1 MNAPTSG
8 SDWHFWQSLDILDE
22 RHRYQPHEEILF
34 PELRI
39 VDAHHHIFD
48 RADLPGQRYL
58 FDDFLKDV
66 YSGHNIVATVFA
78 ECSTMWRADGDPA
91 LRPLG
96 EIEFANGIAAMSASG
111 RYGPARVNAGIIGF
125 ADLRLGPEIDRVLD
139 AFQASAGKRL
149 VGIRGRAQY
158 EPRIG
163 DAGTLVPTKDLMK
176 SESYRQGIRRVAARG
191 LSYDSWH
198 FHTQL
203 GDFTELARAIP
214 DARMVCCHF
223 GAPLGVADFAG
234 KRDEVFAD
242 WKRGMTEL
250 ARCENVNVK
259 LGGLG
264 MPLSG
269 LGLNNRVPPVNSEE
283 LAAAWRPYIETC
295 IELFGV
301 NRCMFESNFPPDKQS
316 CSYRVLWNAYKRVTR
331 GASAAE
337 RERLFGGTA
346 TEVYRLELQ

>member
-1 MNAPTSG
+1 MSAAAPG
-8 SDWHFWQSLDILDE
+8 QDWHFWQSLDILNE

-78 ECSTMWRADGDPA
+78 ECSTMWRQGGDES

-125 ADLRLGPEIDRVLD
+125 ADLRMGNEVDRVLD
-139 AFQASAGKRL
+139 AYQACAGSRL
-149 VGIRGRAQY
+149 AGIRNRAQY

-163 DAGTLVPTKDLMK
+163 DVGTLVPSKDLMK
-176 SESYRQGIRRVAARG
+176 NPSFRAGLKRLAARG

-198 FHTQL
+198 FHPQL
-203 GDFTELARAIP
+203 RDFADLARAVP
-214 DARMVCCHF
+214 EARMVCCHF

-234 KRDEVFAD
+234 RRDEVFAD
-242 WKRGMTEL
+242 WKRDMAEL
-250 ARCENVNVK
+250 ARCENVFVK

-269 LGLNNRVPPVNSEE
+269 LGFNNRVPPVGSEE
-283 LAAAWRPYIETC
+283 LARAWRPYIETC

-301 NRCMFESNFPPDKQS
+301 DRCMFESNFPPDKQS
-316 CSYRVLWNAYKRVTR
+316 CSYAVLWNTFKRITR
-331 GASAAE
+331 DASAAE
-337 RERLFGGTA
+337 RERLFLGTA
-346 TEVYRLELQ
+346 KAVYRLDI